1 MISIKNNP
9 PLSLAVIKKEIKTPF
24 NTLIVPLKLEKIA
37 KELFNNLAQQ
47 NLSEKKITIEEAIK
61 MHLLEFKIIIEDR
74 LKYDKWIL
82 ITEGEVY
89 YSNGDNSN
97 N

>member
-1 MISIKNNP
+1 MIHIKNNP
-9 PLSLAVIKKEIKTPF
+9 PLTLDAIEEKIKTPF
-24 NTLIVPLKLEKIA
+24 NTLVVPLKLEKVA
-37 KELFNNLAQQ
+37 KQLFEHFAKNVFKF
-47 NLSEKKITIEEAIK
+47 EITVEEAYK
-61 MHLLEFKIIIEDR
+61 KHLMEFRILVEDK

-89 YSNGDNSN
+89 YSNGDGSN